1 MPDREG
7 PAKEITFLND
17 EFHEGFRSMIRFIS
31 PGFAWALAAPALI
44 LVLYLLRRRF
54 LPQQVPS
61 VFLWR
66 KSVKDYAAN
75 RPFQR
80 LMKNLLLPLQILAAL
95 VLALALMR
103 PAIPG
108 GTAGRTVLI
117 FDVSG
122 SMQAETAGRSRLELA
137 KEEALA
143 LIRTLPAEE
152 KITVLA
158 AGEETRRLALS
169 AEREEAE
176 KAIASVSC
184 GRGGAD
190 LDRALALADAI
201 ARDGEEETGA
211 NVVIYSD
218 DFRRSR
224 VTLRGSAFSL
234 SIVNCGEGTENRAV
248 YSLEAANGQA
258 FARIVNYGDDCSV
271 SLTCE
276 ADGVL
281 CGARET
287 EIPAGET
294 AGISFVIP
302 EGAQRVRVSLRE
314 KDALSADNT
323 AEAAV
328 KHTVSRTVAVTSDSV
343 FLESALR
350 VRPDLTVV
358 RTEEKALA
366 STEADLYILGTSPM
380 ILTRTLPEEG
390 YDPAA
395 MAFGPF
401 SWAAEET
408 EVKGSPAALITEG
421 PLTRGLTMKD
431 VFFRSVRPVS
441 GGKPAVTLE
450 GETVIAYAEG
460 MAVLG
465 FDVHNSNLPLKY
477 DFPLLIQN
485 TLDWLLPAE
494 ETADEAA
501 EALMPLAES
510 DVRTVAPDDGAD
522 NMQHRSEQGRELTA
536 ILLAAFLILLLVEM
550 GVSRY
555 VG

>member
-1 MPDREG
+1 
-7 PAKEITFLND
+7 
-17 EFHEGFRSMIRFIS
+17 MIRFLS

-54 LPQQVPS
+54 LPRQVPS

-66 KSVKDYAAN
+66 KSLKDYAAN

-95 VLALALMR
+95 ALALALMR
-103 PAIPG
+103 PVIPG
-108 GTAGRTVLI
+108 GTAGKTVLI

-122 SMQAETAGRSRLELA
+122 SMQAETAGRSRLDLA

-143 LIRTLPAEE
+143 LVRTLPAEE

-158 AGEETRRLALS
+158 AGEETERLALS

-176 KAIASVSC
+176 KAIASVTC
-184 GRGGAD
+184 GRGGSD
-190 LDRALALADAI
+190 PDRALALADAI
-201 ARDGEEETGA
+201 AREGEEGSGA
-211 NVVIYSD
+211 NVVLYSD
-218 DFRRSR
+218 TFRRSQAG
-224 VTLRGSAFSL
+224 VRGSAFSL
-234 SIVNCGEGTENRAV
+234 SIVNCGAGEENRAV
-248 YSLEAANGQA
+248 YSLEAADGQA
-258 FARIVNYGDDCSV
+258 FARVVNYGGSCIV

-281 CGARET
+281 CDARET

-294 AGISFVIP
+294 AGIRFAVP
-302 EGAQRVRVSLRE
+302 EGAKRVRVSLRE
-314 KDALSADNT
+314 KDALASDNT

-328 KHTVSRTVAVTSDSV
+328 RQTVSRTVAVTSDSV

-358 RTEEKALA
+358 RTETGALA
-366 STEADLYILGTSPM
+366 STQADLYILGTSP
-380 ILTRTLPEEG
+380 LVVTRTLPEEG
-390 YDPAA
+390 YDPEALS
-395 MAFGPF
+395 FGPF

-408 EVKGSPAALITEG
+408 AVAGSPAPVIAES

-431 VFFRSVRPVS
+431 VYFRSVCPVS
-441 GGKPAVTLE
+441 GGKAAVTLN
-450 GETVIAYAEG
+450 GEPVIAWADG
-460 MAVLG
+460 AAVLG

-477 DFPLLIQN
+477 DFPVLIQN

-494 ETADEAA
+494 ETADETA
-501 EALMPLAES
+501 EALMPMAES
-510 DVRTVAPDDGAD
+510 DVRMVAPDDGAD
-522 NMQHRSEQGRELTA
+522 TMQHRSEQGRELA
-536 ILLAAFLILLLVEM
+536 GILLAVFLILLLIEM

>member
-1 MPDREG
+1 MLQ
-7 PAKEITFLND
+7 FL
-17 EFHEGFRSMIRFIS
+17 S
-31 PGFAWALAAPALI
+31 PGFAWALAAPVLI
-44 LVLYLLRRRF
+44 LVLYLLRRRY
-54 LPQQVPS
+54 LPRQVPS

-95 VLALALMR
+95 ALALALMR

-108 GTAGRTVLI
+108 GTAGRTVLV

-122 SMQAETAGRSRLELA
+122 SMQAETAGRSRLDLA
-137 KEEALA
+137 KEEALS

-158 AGEETRRLALS
+158 AGEETERLALN
-169 AEREEAE
+169 ADREEAE
-176 KAIASVSC
+176 KAVAAVTC
-184 GRGGAD
+184 GRNGAD
-190 LDRALALADAI
+190 LNRALSLADAI

-211 NVVIYSD
+211 TVTIYSD
-218 DFRRSR
+218 TFRSSQ
-224 VTLRGSAFSL
+224 VTVRGSAFVL
-234 SIVNCGEGTENRAV
+234 SVDNCGAEEENRAV
-248 YSLEAANGQA
+248 YSLEAADGQA
-258 FARIVNYGDDCSV
+258 FARVANFGEDCRV

-281 CGARET
+281 CDARET

-294 AGISFVIP
+294 AGVSFAIP
-302 EGAQRVRVSLRE
+302 ETAKRVRVSLRE
-314 KDALSADNT
+314 KDALAADNT

-328 KHTVSRTVAVTSDSV
+328 KHVVTRTVAVTSDSV

-350 VRPDLTVV
+350 VRPDMTVV

-366 STEADLYILGTSPM
+366 STEADLYILGTSPL
-380 ILTRTLPEEG
+380 IVTRTLPEEG
-390 YDPAA
+390 YDPEAEG
-395 MAFGPF
+395 FGPF
-401 SWAAEET
+401 SWAPEET
-408 EVKGSPAALITEG
+408 EVKGNPVPVISES

-441 GGKPAVTLE
+441 GGKAAVTLD
-450 GETVIAYAEG
+450 GEAVIAYADG
-460 MAVLG
+460 MAALG
-465 FDVHNSNLPLKY
+465 FDLHNSNLPLKY
-477 DFPLLIQN
+477 DFPVLIQN

-494 ETADEAA
+494 TTGGEETET
-501 EALMPLAES
+501 LMPLAES
-510 DVRTVAPDDGAD
+510 DVRAVAPDDRAD
-522 NMQHRSEQGRELTA
+522 AEQTRSDQGRELTA
-536 ILLAAFLILLLVEM
+536 ILLAAFLILLLIEM

>member
-1 MPDREG
+1 MLH
-7 PAKEITFLND
+7 FL
-17 EFHEGFRSMIRFIS
+17 S
-31 PGFAWALAAPALI
+31 PGFAWALAVPALI

-54 LPQQVPS
+54 LPRQVPS

-95 VLALALMR
+95 ALALALMR

-108 GTAGRTVLI
+108 GTAGKTVLI

-122 SMQAETAGRSRLELA
+122 SMQAESAGRSRLDLA

-143 LIRTLPAEE
+143 LMRTLPAEE

-158 AGEETRRLALS
+158 AGEETERLALN

-176 KAIASVSC
+176 KAVASVTC
-184 GRGGAD
+184 GRYGAD
-190 LDRALALADAI
+190 LDRALALADAV
-201 ARDGEEETGA
+201 ARDGEAETGA
-211 NVVIYSD
+211 NVIVYSD
-218 DFRRSR
+218 SFRRSQ
-224 VTLRGSAFSL
+224 VTVRGGAFAL
-234 SIVNCGEGTENRAV
+234 TIVNCGEGAENRAV
-248 YSLEAANGQA
+248 YSLEASDGQA
-258 FARIVNYGDDCSV
+258 FARVANFGEDCSV

-276 ADGVL
+276 VDGVL
-281 CGARET
+281 CDAREA

-294 AGISFVIP
+294 AGISFAIP
-302 EGAQRVRVSLRE
+302 ETAEHVRVSLRE
-314 KDALSADNT
+314 KDALAADNT

-328 KHTVSRTVAVTSDSV
+328 KHAVTRTVAVTSDSV

-358 RTEEKALA
+358 RTEVKALP
-366 STEADLYILGTSPM
+366 STQADLYILGTDPL
-380 ILTRTLPEEG
+380 IVTTALPEEG
-390 YDPAA
+390 YDPEAA
-395 MAFGPF
+395 GFGPF
-401 SWAAEET
+401 TWKAEET
-408 EVKGSPAALITEG
+408 EVSGYPVPAISDC
-421 PLTRGLTMKD
+421 PLTKGLTMKD

-441 GGKPAVTLE
+441 GGKAAVSLN
-450 GETVIAYAEG
+450 GEAVIAYADG
-460 MAVLG
+460 AAVLG
-465 FDVHNSNLPLKY
+465 FDLHNSNLPLKY
-477 DFPLLIQN
+477 DFPVLIQN

-494 ETADEAA
+494 TTGGNDTEK
-501 EALMPLAES
+501 LMPMAES
-510 DVRTVAPDDGAD
+510 DVRMVAPDDEAD
-522 NMQHRSEQGRELTA
+522 TAQTRSDQGRELTA
-536 ILLAAFLILLLVEM
+536 ILLAVFLVLLLAEM